1 MANGSEDLKEK
12 NKGRLKPKAER
23 RYKGWR
29 ESYGEEDGDML
40 LEKASRWSA
49 VKENRGDYDDDSD
62 SV

>member
-23 RYKGWR
+23 RYRGWR

-40 LEKASRWSA
+40 LEKADR
-49 VKENRGDYDDDSD
+49 K
-62 SV
+62 SVV